1 MIFRVCFK
9 ESEDCAS
16 TTEPNDVSS
25 LLSSCVTD
33 LSANAEVESLIEVLH
48 SSFII
53 NLSYWLRSHLTTVN

>member
-33 LSANAEVESLIEVLH
+33 LSANAEVEGLIEVFH
-48 SSFII
+48 SFFII
-53 NLSYWLRSHLTTVN
+53 NLSY